1 MKEKNSKFTMAGQ
14 SGDCHE
20 RCFYD
25 YREFYRGFMAYQ
37 HIYRFYNSYSI
48 YFAHSKKRLNGRR
61 LLLSAVLCAVLEILS
76 FVPSVTMTIE
86 DDFISTAFICL
97 FCYITDFWIFGP
109 FAMPILAVCVAAVSR
124 LKSAKSKVAFA
135 ALMLV
140 GAALVILRLRYGHDW
155 MQGIIDFVNSVYERI
170 DPDGGS
176 LS

>member
-1 MKEKNSKFTMAGQ
+1 MIIGNSVGALW
-14 SGDCHE
+14 
-20 RCFYD
+20 
-25 YREFYRGFMAYQ
+25 
-37 HIYRFYNSYSI
+37 HISI
-48 YFAHSKKRLNGRR
+48 YTVFIIPIVFILLIRKRRLNGRR
-61 LLLSAVLCAVLEILS
+61 LPLSAVLCAVLEILS
-76 FVPSVTMTIE
+76 FVPSVTMIIE

-97 FCYITDFWIFGP
+97 FCYITDFWTFGP

-140 GAALVILRLRYGHDW
+140 GAALVILRIRYGHDW